1 MPQGIIEPTNV
12 DKAWIA
18 ADPAAA
24 LVGYGST
31 ILAVFGV
38 FDALG
43 LDADQVAILG
53 GAVLGVMGSWR
64 ALRERRQRRK
74 LLELHQRHEAVSR
87 KLEDL
92 QRKTGSLTDGEVP
105 VSEGP
110 GGSVTAGEAPEGPE
124 GPEAAQAVRALP
136 TGSRWP

>member
-1 MPQGIIEPTNV
+1 MPEGIIKPTNA

-18 ADPAAA
+18 ADPVAA

-53 GAVLGVMGSWR
+53 GAVLGVMGSVR
-64 ALRERRQRRK
+64 ALRERKQRK
-74 LLELHQRHEAVSR
+74 EVLELHQRHEAVSR
-87 KLEDL
+87 QLENL
-92 QRKTGSLTDGEVP
+92 QRETGSLTDGEVP

-110 GGSVTAGEAPEGPE
+110 GGSVTAGEAPGGPE
-124 GPEAAQAVRALP
+124 GPEAA
-136 TGSRWP
+136 

>member
-1 MPQGIIEPTNV
+1 MPAGVIKPTNV

-24 LVGYGST
+24 MVGYGST

-38 FDALG
+38 WTARG

-64 ALRERRQRRK
+64 ALRERRQRRQV
-74 LLELHQRHEAVSR
+74 LELHDRHEQVLAAYEELKR
-87 KLEDL
+87 E
-92 QRKTGSLTDGEVP
+92 TGSLTDGEVP
-105 VSEGP
+105 VLEGP
-110 GGSVTAGEAPEGPE
+110 GGSVTAGEGPE
-124 GPEAAQAVRALP
+124 GA
-136 TGSRWP
+136 